1 MNSVTARFDTTVR
14 QMTEMSQWPKCLS
27 KNDWNVSLTKMSQ
40 QKITEISQR
49 KKTGWTDKKS
59 VRLSDLFYMWWSTSC
74 YNIAVTATHMAS
86 KILIYLKA
94 EKLLEISSNGKIT

>member
-49 KKTGWTDKKS
+49 KKPAEQTRSLFASVIYFICDEARHVIILRLQQHTWLLKS
-59 VRLSDLFYMWWSTSC
+59 
-74 YNIAVTATHMAS
+74 
-86 KILIYLKA
+86 
-94 EKLLEISSNGKIT
+94 